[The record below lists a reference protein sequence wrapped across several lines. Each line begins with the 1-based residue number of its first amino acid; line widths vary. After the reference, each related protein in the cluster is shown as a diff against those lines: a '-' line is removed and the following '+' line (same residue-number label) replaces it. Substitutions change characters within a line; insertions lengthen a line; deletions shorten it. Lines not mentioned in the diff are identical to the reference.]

1 MFPLESAGHLDRVM
15 DGTKIIALTVVALV
29 TIVGTYGLFLE
40 VAIRL
45 SPF

>member
-1 MFPLESAGHLDRVM
+1 MDR
-15 DGTKIIALTVVALV
+15 TKIIALTVVALV
-29 TIVGTYGLFLE
+29 TVFGTYGLFLE